1 MFFAVYCP
9 SSLIIPELLR
19 YPYMNVKKATTSFRI
34 FFILLFL
41 TAMSQLLHAQYEFIF
56 KTPFPKQITLLDS
69 VCIRLAKVDSQTLY
83 NEIGKLRASAAG
95 TNAYIHLNLERA
107 ILSVKTDEGYELETA
122 VSNGEKIIE
131 QAMKLNAPE
140 IAAVQYMT
148 LGFYYEL
155 RMQSFGKAFE
165 NYLKA
170 YALLEKIPEEKLP
183 PRQYALYMVSQAYY
197 HYNDFENALKLSLRA
212 DKTFRVKTF
221 VYVFNTD
228 LIGMSYLKTAR
239 YDSARIYFQRVFDN
253 APIMKSEVAWKGIAL
268 GNIGLTHFLQN
279 NFEKAV
285 DYLSK
290 AVPLTI
296 DGGVYDNTVRFA
308 SQLSDIF
315 QKQNNLNEAKQFL
328 DISLNAAHIAGDDE
342 NYLIAYGAA
351 ASYYRSVKNP
361 ALYIIY
367 SDSANIF
374 NNKLAAQKDL
384 NTKYKIEMAVQYEQA
399 KEREQSFA
407 DEKKRQLFMR
417 NAIIAFV
424 VLLMIISLL
433 LYNRSQLKNRSREQ
447 QLMAEKKLAE
457 NELESAA
464 RQLNAFTQSI
474 REKNEL
480 IEKASQEIERVNAEL
495 NVAKNERI
503 DPAYLPEP
511 DNHSLRLLQNSVLL
525 TDEDWRNF
533 IRLFDK
539 VHNGF
544 FQRLKEKLPGLSPAE
559 TRFAALIKLQL
570 SNKEMANMLGVGTDA
585 VRQIR
590 SRLKKKLN
598 SEAEEGIEELVEK
611 I

>member
-1 MFFAVYCP
+1 M
-9 SSLIIPELLR
+9 
-19 YPYMNVKKATTSFRI
+19 TSFRN
-34 FFILLFL
+34 FFILSLL
-41 TAMSQLLHAQYEFIF
+41 LGLSQSLHAQYEYIF
-56 KTPFPKQITLLDS
+56 KTSFPKQITLLDS
-69 VCIRLAKVDSQTLY
+69 VCIGLAKVDSATLY

-95 TNAYIHLNLERA
+95 TDAYTRLNLERA

-122 VSNGEKIIE
+122 VSNGEKMID
-131 QAMKLNAPE
+131 QAMKVNAPE

-155 RMQSFGKAFE
+155 KKQSFGKAFE

-170 YALLEKIPEEKLP
+170 YDLLEKIPEEKLP
-183 PRQYALYMVSQAYY
+183 PRQYALYVVSQAYY

-212 DKTFRVKTF
+212 DKTFRAKTF

-228 LIGMSYLKTAR
+228 LIGMCYLKTAQ

-268 GNIGLTHFLQN
+268 GNIGVAYFLQN
-279 NFEKAV
+279 NFEKAIE
-285 DYLSK
+285 YLSK
-290 AVPLTI
+290 AIPLTTQ
-296 DGGVYDNTVRFA
+296 GNVYDNTVRFA
-308 SQLSDIF
+308 SHLSEIF
-315 QKQNNLNEAKQFL
+315 RKQNNLNDAKKFL
-328 DISLNAAHIAGDDE
+328 DISLNAAHMAGDNE
-342 NYLIAYGAA
+342 NYFTAYDAA

-361 ALYIIY
+361 ELYIVY

-384 NTKYKIEMAVQYEQA
+384 NTKYKIEMAVQYEQV
-399 KEREQSFA
+399 KEREKSFA
-407 DEKKRQLFMR
+407 NEKERQLLLR

-433 LYNRSQLKNRSREQ
+433 LYNRNQLKNKSRQQ
-447 QLMAEKKLAE
+447 QLITEKQLAE
-457 NELESAA
+457 NELQTATQ
-464 RQLNAFTQSI
+464 QLNAFTQSI

-480 IEKASQEIERVNAEL
+480 IEKASQEIEKVNTEL
-495 NVAKNERI
+495 NLAKNER
-503 DPAYLPEP
+503 PGLTSLPEP
-511 DNHSLRLLQNSVLL
+511 DSNSLRLLQNSVLL

-533 IRLFDK
+533 TRLFEK
-539 VHNGF
+539 VHRGF

-559 TRFAALIKLQL
+559 TRFTALIKLQL
-570 SNKEMANMLGVGTDA
+570 SNKEMASMLGVGTEA
-585 VRQIR
+585 IRQTR